1 MEVFAVIV
9 LDTHVLLWLLLEPQ
23 RLSSAAAAAIRK
35 SVRTGGLAIASITL
49 WELAM
54 MIALGRITP
63 RGTPEAWVTEVVER
77 SGVVVK
83 DVTPAVATL
92 ATQFPHDF
100 PADPA
105 DRLIAATARAEGMSL
120 VTRDAK
126 LRGSP
131 VLRTVW

>member
-1 MEVFAVIV
+1 MEVGAVIL

-23 RLSSAAAAAIRK
+23 RLSVSAAAAIRK

-63 RGTPEAWVTEVVER
+63 RGTPEVWLTELVER

-83 DVTPAVATL
+83 DITPAVATL
-92 ATQFPHDF
+92 ATQFPNDF

-105 DRLIAATARAEGMSL
+105 DRLIAATARAEGLSL

-131 VLRTVW
+131 VLRTLW

>member
-1 MEVFAVIV
+1 MEGGTVIL
-9 LDTHVLLWLLLEPQ
+9 LDTHVLLWLLLEPK
-23 RLSSAAAAAIRK
+23 RLSTSAAAAIRK
-35 SVRTGGLAIASITL
+35 SLVTGGLAIASITL

-54 MIALGRITP
+54 MIARGLITP
-63 RGTPEAWVTEVVER
+63 RGTPEAWLTELVER

-83 DVTPAVATL
+83 DITPAVATL

-120 VTRDAK
+120 VTRDVK

>member
-1 MEVFAVIV
+1 VEVVAVIL

-23 RLSSAAAAAIRK
+23 RLSSSAAAAIRK

-63 RGTPEAWVTEVVER
+63 RGTPEAWLTELVER

-83 DVTPAVATL
+83 DITPAVATL

-100 PADPA
+100 PPDPA

>member
-1 MEVFAVIV
+1 MIL

-23 RLSSAAAAAIRK
+23 RLSSSAAAAIRK

-63 RGTPEAWVTEVVER
+63 RGTPEAWLTELVER

-83 DVTPAVATL
+83 EISPAVATL

-105 DRLIAATARAEGMSL
+105 DRLIAAAARAEGLSL

-131 VLRTVW
+131 ILRTVW

>member
-1 MEVFAVIV
+1 MIL
-9 LDTHVLLWLLLEPQ
+9 LDTHVLLWLLLEPR
-23 RLSSAAAAAIRK
+23 RLSVSAAAAIRK
-35 SVRTGGLAIASITL
+35 SVTSGGLAIASITL

-63 RGTPEAWVTEVVER
+63 RGTPEAWLIELVRR

-83 DVTPAVATL
+83 DITPAVATL

-105 DRLIAATARAEGMSL
+105 DRIIAATARAEGMSL

-126 LRGSP
+126 LRASP

>member
-1 MEVFAVIV
+1 MIL
-9 LDTHVLLWLLLEPQ
+9 LDTHVLLWLLLEPK
-23 RLSSAAAAAIRK
+23 RLSASAVVAIRK
-35 SVRTGGLAIASITL
+35 SLATGGIAIASITL

-63 RGTPEAWVTEVVER
+63 RGTPEAWLTELVER

-83 DVTPAVATL
+83 DITAAVATL
-92 ATQFPHDF
+92 ATQFPQDF

>member
-1 MEVFAVIV
+1 MEVGAVIL
-9 LDTHVLLWLLLEPQ
+9 LDTHVLLWLLLEPK
-23 RLSSAAAAAIRK
+23 RLSASAAAAIRK
-35 SVRTGGLAIASITL
+35 AHATGGIAIASITL

-63 RGTPEAWVTEVVER
+63 RGTPEAWLTALVER

-83 DVTPAVATL
+83 DITAAVAAF
-92 ATQFPHDF
+92 ATQFPDDF

-105 DRLIAATARAEGMSL
+105 DRLIAATARVEGLSL
-120 VTRDAK
+120 VTRDAR

-131 VLRTVW
+131 ILRTVW